1 MINISEDRFYEE
13 VGEKIRKAR
22 IGAGV
27 SQEVIAEYLSL
38 TRASIV
44 NIEKGRQRPS
54 IYLLIVIADLL
65 KIDYIDLVPVELNV
79 QRYPKAIEHQEKIDF
94 NTVIAS
100 ESLDLSEKVKDSI
113 NEFLNQ
119 IKTK

>member
-1 MINISEDRFYEE
+1 MLEITEDRLYELI
-13 VGEKIRKAR
+13 GDKIRQAR
-22 IGAGV
+22 SEAGV
-27 SQEVIAEYLSL
+27 SQEVLAEYLSL

-54 IYLLIVIADLL
+54 IYLLILIADIL
-65 KIDYIDLVPVELNV
+65 KIDYIDLVPVRLDVEKSAKTVN
-79 QRYPKAIEHQEKIDF
+79 QQEEVDF
-94 NTVIAS
+94 SGIVAS
-100 ESLDLSEKVKDSI
+100 ESVELTDKVKNSI